1 MQIFALETNVDRLKQ
16 KLFSS
21 EEREVF
27 TVRRH
32 GILFVLRSLWYGTLT
47 LLLIALSLYVIISN
61 LIDPLTIS
69 IAIFVL
75 WFVIIFFPWVRAFID
90 WRYDFIFLT
99 TEKLVIV
106 DQTFIIRR
114 IITSLSLDS
123 IAQVN
128 SHSQWLNLFGFG
140 KLEIAQREG
149 QSENFHLPYLPNVER
164 ISTLISDQI
173 ATFELRQSS
182 STSV

>member
-16 KLFSS
+16 KLFSP

-32 GILFVLRSLWYGTLT
+32 GILFVLRSIWYGFLT
-47 LLLIALSLYVIISN
+47 LVLGAITTYVIT
-61 LIDPLTIS
+61 LGFLDPAMITIV
-69 IAIFVL
+69 IVL
-75 WFVIIFFPWVRAFID
+75 VWFFVIFIPWVRSFID

-106 DQTFIIRR
+106 DQTSVIRR
-114 IITSLSLDS
+114 VITSLSLDS

-149 QSENFHLPYLPNVER
+149 QSENFHLPYLPDVER
-164 ISTLISDQI
+164 IATLISDQI

-182 STSV
+182 SASV